1 MAPKSPK
8 CIAPSVIAKH
18 ADTPRDERARR
29 REDTR
34 DADDDSDD
42 SDETEEEESEDLHL
56 HGVDNLSTAEL
67 RKLKD
72 GMAILNKLTPDAIS
86 ALNSRPLQTV
96 TQVELLDLS
105 LIHI

>member
-8 CIAPSVIAKH
+8 RTTETVVAKR

-42 SDETEEEESEDLHL
+42 TNETEEEESEDLHL

-72 GMAILNKLTPDAIS
+72 GMDILNK
-86 ALNSRPLQTV
+86 
-96 TQVELLDLS
+96 LS